1 MYTPKGKTKKTED
14 TKMKERGIKRYEDYT
29 ENCVNRYRL
38 PNTSTMENLSMKVT
52 AGEGAVLK
60 MGDKVLVTDHAWK
73 GFIAGVYEF
82 IETPEETGYSY
93 IECRLNLIAMS
104 AELFQDGGHAIAWA
118 MQQ

>member
-1 MYTPKGKTKKTED
+1 MEE
-14 TKMKERGIKRYEDYT
+14 KENGDIKNQETREYT
-29 ENCVNRYRL
+29 ENLENGYKL
-38 PNTSTMENLSMKVT
+38 PNATTMESLQIKVS

-73 GFIAGVYEF
+73 GFIAAAYEF
-82 IETPEETGYSY
+82 IETPEETGYGY

-104 AELFQDGGHAIAWA
+104 RELFEDGGHAIAWA

>member
-1 MYTPKGKTKKTED
+1 MMENT
-14 TKMKERGIKRYEDYT
+14 GIKRYEDYT
-29 ENCVNRYRL
+29 ENCENHYRL

-82 IETPEETGYSY
+82 I
-93 IECRLNLIAMS
+93 
-104 AELFQDGGHAIAWA
+104 
-118 MQQ
+118 

>member
-1 MYTPKGKTKKTED
+1 MKKT
-14 TKMKERGIKRYEDYT
+14 TVKRYEEYT
-29 ENCVNRYRL
+29 ENFATRYWL

-52 AGEGAVLK
+52 AGEGAVLR

-73 GFIAGVYEF
+73 GFIAAVYEF
-82 IETPEETGYSY
+82 IETPEETGYGY

-104 AELFQDGGHAIAWA
+104 EELFEDGGHAIAWA

>member
-1 MYTPKGKTKKTED
+1 
-14 TKMKERGIKRYEDYT
+14 MKETGIKRYEDYT
-29 ENCVNRYRL
+29 ENCVNPTGCRTPARWRTFRL
-38 PNTSTMENLSMKVT
+38 KVT

-104 AELFQDGGHAIAWA
+104 AELSRMVATPSPGRCSSK
-118 MQQ
+118 